1 MGRDRGV
8 LYRDVT
14 GLALREE
21 DDVSGPGQGC
31 TVQGRHRTGAQRGGR
46 REWAGTGV
54 YCTGTSPAWRSERT
68 A

>member
-14 GLALREE
+14 GLALRE
-21 DDVSGPGQGC
+21 DGVSGPGQGC
-31 TVQGRHRTGAQRGGR
+31 TVQGRHRPVAQRGR

-54 YCTGTSPAWRSERT
+54 YCTGTSPDWRSERRT
-68 A
+68 T